1 MVPVQLKT
9 LLSKEPAASH
19 LGSFDHKL
27 PMHGRALFTQHPWP
41 IQVALSTIL
50 GCTELMH
57 QEMLNVPGVGLLALR
72 AGRSL
77 STARAVLSIQQV
89 LSIGFLNDHS
99 LTE

>member
-1 MVPVQLKT
+1 
-9 LLSKEPAASH
+9 
-19 LGSFDHKL
+19 
-27 PMHGRALFTQHPWP
+27 
-41 IQVALSTIL
+41 
-50 GCTELMH
+50 MH